1 MRVLRYLPQAPQI
14 LQRLGSPSLPSLVQG
29 GWAVCALEVVLLC
42 GVGVVFGGCE
52 GGGWG
57 FLGAIVI
64 VFLGFSIVFS
74 FLIRFFPLYYW

>member
-1 MRVLRYLPQAPQI
+1 MQPLHRRGGGA
-14 LQRLGSPSLPSLVQG
+14 LQVCLHWVQG
-29 GWAVCALEVVLLC
+29 ESGGRFCALEVLLW
-42 GVGVVFGGCE
+42 GGSGFLGCE

-57 FLGAIVI
+57 FFGAVVI